1 MDVQAYVVHDVVAV
15 IEDMEENDRN
25 SFEMDVV
32 FKVNELLLIF
42 TNHSIK
48 NVIRK
53 IVEHNEKNNEV
64 LEVLGMVMDVVA
76 QAKTVVDDV
85 LDSQI
90 SKMVGIDETVETN
103 IYVEKEVLVQDGV
116 NNYLRGNEGG
126 RILKSGRRDRRSRSR
141 N

>member
-1 MDVQAYVVHDVVAV
+1 MVTKIMLIVIMDVQAYVVHDVVAV

-85 LDSQI
+85 LDS
-90 SKMVGIDETVETN
+90 
-103 IYVEKEVLVQDGV
+103 
-116 NNYLRGNEGG
+116 
-126 RILKSGRRDRRSRSR
+126 
-141 N
+141 